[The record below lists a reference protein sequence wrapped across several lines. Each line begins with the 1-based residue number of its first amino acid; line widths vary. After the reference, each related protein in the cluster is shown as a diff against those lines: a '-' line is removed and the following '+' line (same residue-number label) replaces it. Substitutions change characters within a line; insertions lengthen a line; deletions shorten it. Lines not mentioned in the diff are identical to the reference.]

1 MRLRGAGMN
10 HDDKIKYHSK
20 KKALKHLNRIRKWG
34 MIIPKNAH
42 AYLCPYCKHWHLGHD
57 KFMEA

>member
-1 MRLRGAGMN
+1 MN
-10 HDDKIKYHSK
+10 HDDNIKYHSK

-42 AYLCPYCKHWHLGHD
+42 AYLCPYCNFWHLGHD